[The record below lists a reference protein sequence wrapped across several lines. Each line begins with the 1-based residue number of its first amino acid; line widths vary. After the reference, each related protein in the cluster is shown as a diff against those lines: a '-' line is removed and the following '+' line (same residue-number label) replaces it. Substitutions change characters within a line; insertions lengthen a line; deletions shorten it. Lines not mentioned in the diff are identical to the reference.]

1 MLVIARISK
10 TWKSWNH
17 GKEELRV
24 ICGQKKI
31 YKSGIQA
38 YGYGVEKNCTS
49 EVKAVRN
56 PDQDA
61 AVETQR

>member
-1 MLVIARISK
+1 M
-10 TWKSWNH
+10 
-17 GKEELRV
+17 RV

-56 PDQDA
+56 SDQDA

>member
-1 MLVIARISK
+1 M
-10 TWKSWNH
+10 
-17 GKEELRV
+17 RV